1 MIVTTTAT
9 IEGKKIVKS
18 LGMVTGNTVRARHI
32 GKDILAA
39 LRNLVGG
46 EVYEYTK
53 LLAEAR
59 EQSLDR
65 MKAQAEN
72 LGANAVVEAR
82 FAATEVMNNVA
93 EILVYGTAVIIED
106 EKK

>member
-18 LGMVTGNTVRARHI
+18 LGMVTGNTVRARHV
-32 GKDILAA
+32 GKDMLAFF
-39 LRNLVGG
+39 RNVVGG

-59 EQSLDR
+59 EQALDR

-72 LGANAVVEAR
+72 LGANAIVEAR
-82 FAATEVMNNVA
+82 FASTEVMNSGA
-93 EILVYGTAVIIED
+93 EILAYGTAAIIED
-106 EKK
+106 IK

>member
-18 LGMVTGNTVRARHI
+18 LGMVTGNTVRARHV
-32 GKDILAA
+32 GKDILAFF
-39 LRNLVGG
+39 RNVVGG

-59 EQSLDR
+59 EQALDR

-72 LGANAVVEAR
+72 LGANAIVEAR
-82 FAATEVMNNVA
+82 FASTEVMNNGA
-93 EILVYGTAVIIED
+93 EILAYGTAVIIE
-106 EKK
+106 EIKK

>member
-72 LGANAVVEAR
+72 LGANAIVEAR

-93 EILVYGTAVIIED
+93 EILTYGTAVIIED